1 MGRKQWLDL
10 IDLLRRILTI
20 VRRLLADLWDGDD
33 DSQSG
38 APEV

>member
-20 VRRLLADLWDGDD
+20 VRRLLGDLWEGDD
-33 DSQSG
+33 DSPTSG
-38 APEV
+38 PEV